1 MTLEAEHDASSA
13 APAVTSG
20 ESGKDT
26 KTRQKR
32 SRWGL
37 NNWFSSLTRRIVILN
52 LVALALLVIGIL
64 YLNQF
69 RAGLIDAKVQSLRT
83 QAEIIAGAIAASA
96 TIDSDILSVDPEALL
111 SLRPGESLSPAEEE
125 IKSLDFPINPE
136 RAAPVLRRLIKPA
149 RARARIYDREGVIVV
164 DTRDLFTQGQILRY
178 DLPPPGD
185 VKVSALRKTW
195 RKIKAFLRRGDLP
208 LFREYGPDEGK
219 KYPEVT
225 AALSGASVSVV
236 RVNKKGEMIV
246 FVAVPVQRFRAVL
259 GALVLSTKGGDID
272 AIVSAERWGILRVF
286 LVAAGVTILMSFL
299 LASAIVGPVKRL
311 AAAAERVRKGRHV
324 REEIPDFTDRRD
336 EIGHLSGALRDMT
349 SALYDRIDAIE
360 NFAADVA
367 HELKNPLTSLRSA
380 VETLPVA
387 RDETAR
393 NRLIE
398 IIQFDVRRLNRLIT
412 DISAASRLDAE
423 LSREEMEPVDM
434 AEMLQSVVSIAN
446 ETRKSGPEIVLDIE
460 GQETADVHS
469 YSVMG
474 QGARLGQVVRNLI
487 DNAVSFSPEM
497 AKVHVYIR
505 RLAKELEIAVEDE
518 GPGVNPDMRHRIFE
532 RFYTDR
538 PQEGAFGQN
547 SGLGLSI
554 SKQIVEAHEGRIFV
568 EDRVNAAGESL
579 SSGVRFVVRLPAM
592 PLKSRES

>member
-1 MTLEAEHDASSA
+1 MTLEAGHDSAGMARASASRKGVKSKKA
-13 APAVTSG
+13 R
-20 ESGKDT
+20 K
-26 KTRQKR
+26 KR
-32 SRWGL
+32 SSWAL
-37 NNWFSSLTRRIVILN
+37 NTWFSSLTRRIVILN
-52 LVALALLVIGIL
+52 LVALALLVAGIL

-83 QAEIIAGAIAASA
+83 QSEIIASAIASSA
-96 TIDSDILSVDPEALL
+96 TIDSDLLSIDPEALL

-164 DTRDLFTQGQILRY
+164 DTRDLFTRGQILRY
-178 DLPPPGD
+178 DLPPPGEED
-185 VKVSALRKTW
+185 TSLFREIW
-195 RKIKAFLRRGDLP
+195 RSIKAFLRRGDLP
-208 LFREYGPDEGK
+208 LFKEYGPDEGK

-236 RVNKKGEMIV
+236 RVNKRGEMIV

-324 REEIPDFTDRRD
+324 REEIPDFTYRSD

-360 NFAADVA
+360 SFAADVA

-387 RDETAR
+387 KDEASR
-393 NRLIE
+393 KRLVE
-398 IIQFDVRRLNRLIT
+398 IIQFDVQRLNRLIT

-423 LSREEMEPVDM
+423 LSREEMAPVDM
-434 AEMLQSVVSIAN
+434 AQMLSSVVSTSN
-446 ETRKSGPEIVLDIE
+446 ETRKSGPGIELEIVNR
-460 GQETADVHS
+460 QTAAENAFC
-469 YSVMG
+469 VMG

-487 DNAVSFSPEM
+487 DNALSFSPDD
-497 AKVHVYIR
+497 APVRVIIR
-505 RLAKELEIAVEDE
+505 RNGEILEIAVEDE
-518 GPGVNPDMRHRIFE
+518 GPGVDPDMRGRIFE

-554 SKQIVEAHEGRIFV
+554 SKQIIEAHDGQIFV
-568 EDRVNAAGESL
+568 ENRKDADGQTLN
-579 SSGVRFVVRLPAM
+579 SGARFVVHLPAL
-592 PLKSRES
+592 PLKARES

>member
-1 MTLEAEHDASSA
+1 MTLEAEQDAGIAKAASSGD
-13 APAVTSG
+13 PAKS
-20 ESGKDT
+20 
-26 KTRQKR
+26 
-32 SRWGL
+32 SRNRRRRGGWGL

-52 LVALALLVIGIL
+52 LVALALLVVGIL

-83 QAEIIAGAIAASA
+83 QAEIIAGAIASSA

-178 DLPPPGD
+178 DLAPPGEERI
-185 VKVSALRKTW
+185 SALRKIW
-195 RKIKAFLRRGDLP
+195 RKLKAFLRRGDLP
-208 LFREYGPDEGK
+208 LYREYGPDEGR

-324 REEIPDFTDRRD
+324 REEIPDFTDRKD

-360 NFAADVA
+360 SFAADVA

-387 RDETAR
+387 RDEAAR
-393 NRLIE
+393 KRLIE
-398 IIQFDVRRLNRLIT
+398 IIQFDVRRLNRLIS

-423 LSREEMEPVDM
+423 LSREEMEPVDI
-434 AEMLQSVVSIAN
+434 AELLHSVVSITN
-446 ETRKSGPEIVLDIE
+446 ETRKGGPEICLDIE
-460 GQETADVHS
+460 GRENADVNT

-474 QGARLGQVVRNLI
+474 QSARLGQVVRNLI
-487 DNAVSFSPEM
+487 DNAVSFSPEG
-497 AKVHVYIR
+497 AKVHVCIR
-505 RLAKELEIAVEDE
+505 RRADELEIAVEDE
-518 GPGVNPDMRHRIFE
+518 GPGVSPDMRQRIFE

-538 PQEGAFGQN
+538 PQAGSFGQN

-554 SKQIVEAHEGRIFV
+554 SKQIVDAHEGRIFV
-568 EDRVNAAGESL
+568 EDRVNEDGKPLPTGA
-579 SSGVRFVVRLPAM
+579 RFVVHLPAM
-592 PLKSRES
+592 PLNSRES